1 MHGVPARFS
10 HSPGKLWGMRGA
22 RGSRAVRIAAI
33 AAAVLLALLV
43 IAQIVLP
50 RIAASRI
57 SSRVGRYGHVEHV
70 SVSAFP
76 AIELLWGD
84 ADSVDVE
91 AGSLA
96 LSPGAGRGAALG
108 RPRRRAHRR
117 QREVGA
123 RRLAR
128 SSPARCCASAARGL
142 SAHAHASAAAVR
154 GALGPGVGVRLLG
167 SEGGRVRVAATGSL
181 FGVGATVAAVAE
193 SESGKLVVHPEG
205 LLLEGF
211 RLTLF
216 HDPHV
221 HVIGVAARQ
230 DGSGYVLGMTAL
242 LR

>member
-1 MHGVPARFS
+1 
-10 HSPGKLWGMRGA
+10 MRREG
-22 RGSRAVRIAAI
+22 GSRAVRIAALV
-33 AAAVLLALLV
+33 AAVVLVLLV
-43 IAQIVLP
+43 IAQIALP

-76 AIELLWGD
+76 AVELLWGD
-84 ADSVDVE
+84 ADSVEVE

-96 LSPGAGRGAALG
+96 LAPGQAASLLQEARGVDRMDVSAEAVKIGSLAVTDAVLRKRGA
-108 RPRRRAHRR
+108 
-117 QREVGA
+117 Q
-123 RRLAR
+123 
-128 SSPARCCASAARGL
+128 L
-142 SAHAHASAAAVR
+142 SAHAHATRAAVR
-154 GALGPGVGVRLLG
+154 AALGPGVSVRLLS

-181 FGVGATVAAVAE
+181 FGVGATVAALAE
-193 SESGKLVVHPEG
+193 AEDGKLVVHPEG

-216 HDPHV
+216 HDSHV

-230 DGSGYVLGMTAL
+230 DPSGYVLGMTAL

>member
-1 MHGVPARFS
+1 
-10 HSPGKLWGMRGA
+10 MRRDG
-22 RGSRAVRIAAI
+22 RSRAVRIVAI
-33 AAAVLLALLV
+33 VAAVLLVLLV
-43 IAQIVLP
+43 VAQIVLP

-84 ADSVDVE
+84 ADSVEVK

-96 LSPGAGRGAALG
+96 LAPAQAASLLWEGRGVGRIDIGAKSVRVGSLALT
-108 RPRRRAHRR
+108 
-117 QREVGA
+117 GA
-123 RRLAR
+123 VLRKRG
-128 SSPARCCASAARGL
+128 SAL
-142 SAHAHASAAAVR
+142 SAHARASAAAVR

-167 SEGGRVRVAATGSL
+167 SEAGRVRVAATGSL

-193 SESGKLVVHPEG
+193 SEAGKLVVHPEG

-216 HDPHV
+216 HDRHV

-230 DGSGYVLGMTAL
+230 DASGYVLGMTAL

>member
-1 MHGVPARFS
+1 
-10 HSPGKLWGMRGA
+10 MRRGG
-22 RGSRAVRIAAI
+22 GSRAIRIAAI
-33 AAAVLLALLV
+33 LAAAVLVLLAV
-43 IAQIVLP
+43 AQIVLP

-84 ADSVDVE
+84 ADSVEVK

-96 LSPGAGRGAALG
+96 LAPGQAASLLWEGRGADRIDVSAGSVRVGSLALTHAVL
-108 RPRRRAHRR
+108 RK
-117 QREVGA
+117 
-123 RRLAR
+123 
-128 SSPARCCASAARGL
+128 RGSQL
-142 SAHAHASAAAVR
+142 SAHAHASTAAVR
-154 GALGPGVGVRLLG
+154 AALGPGIGVRLLG

-193 SESGKLVVHPEG
+193 SEGGKLVVHPEG

-216 HDPHV
+216 HDSHV
-221 HVIGVAARQ
+221 HVAGVAATP
-230 DGSGYVLGMTAL
+230 DASGYVLGMTAL

>member
-1 MHGVPARFS
+1 
-10 HSPGKLWGMRGA
+10 MRRAG
-22 RGSRAVRIAAI
+22 GSRAIRIAAI
-33 AAAVLLALLV
+33 VAAVLLALVVL
-43 IAQIVLP
+43 AQIALP
-50 RIAASRI
+50 RFAASRI

-84 ADSVDVE
+84 ADSVEVK

-96 LSPGAGRGAALG
+96 LAPGQAASLLWEGRGVDRIDIGASSVRIGSLALTDAVL
-108 RPRRRAHRR
+108 RK
-117 QREVGA
+117 
-123 RRLAR
+123 
-128 SSPARCCASAARGL
+128 RGSRL
-142 SAHAHASAAAVR
+142 SARAHASGAAVQA
-154 GALGPGVGVRLLG
+154 ALGPGVGVRLLG

-193 SESGKLVVHPEG
+193 SEGGKLVVHPEG

-216 HDPHV
+216 HDPHLQ
-221 HVIGVAARQ
+221 VIGVAARQ
-230 DGSGYVLGMTAL
+230 DHTGYVLGMTAL